1 MAVYTYLRLIVDHH
15 GTSQLQVLRQKEVDF
30 CISLLRERVSKSG
43 DSKAGWEES
52 PASLGT
58 LCVVALPV
66 FLMELEAWDVR
77 VPQSHPSACALRAAL
92 GGSFSAQTVNGF

>member
-43 DSKAGWEES
+43 DSKPGWEES
-52 PASLGT
+52 PISVGGG
-58 LCVVALPV
+58 VA
-66 FLMELEAWDVR
+66 R
-77 VPQSHPSACALRAAL
+77 VPRAA
-92 GGSFSAQTVNGF
+92 GSVGRAGSSVTPQLALYGQRWVAHSLRRP